1 MARSKGTQAVRRA
14 VRYGEHA
21 LRQKYRVLAY
31 QDAIGATILG
41 CSGLGML
48 ASGGLYLAGVI
59 PAWLCIVVTA
69 FLGSLVHEIEHDLIH
84 ALYFR
89 KSRRARQLMLYVACI
104 LKGNAPRPVVRQ
116 KSHINHHGTSGK
128 RTDYEERYLGLGL
141 PMGLR
146 RLLTFDMLLGSLLN
160 RRTIKKDVPMLD
172 FSYVLKSIFPTLA
185 LFFVL
190 WHSFLAAA
198 TVRLLGEAMVAGF
211 VWNTVDAAWPFL
223 KAAAV
228 VWVLPN
234 VLRQFC
240 LQLVTTSIHY
250 YGDVNGVAQETQVI
264 DHWLYWPFQVFC
276 FNFGGTHAIHHYVV
290 DQPFYLRQMT
300 AGIAHKAMRKH
311 GVRFNDLGA
320 ILRRNAYAR
329 AEGASEPSSPSAA
342 A

>member
-14 VRYGEHA
+14 VRYGEHR
-21 LRQKYRVLAY
+21 LRQQYPILAH
-31 QDAIGATILG
+31 QDAIGAMILG
-41 CSGLGML
+41 GSGLGML
-48 ASGGLYLAGVI
+48 ISGGLYLAGVI
-59 PAWLCIVVTA
+59 PAWVCIVVTA
-69 FLGSLVHEIEHDLIH
+69 FLASLVHEIEHDLIH

-89 KSRRARQLMLYVACI
+89 KSRQTRNFMLYAACI
-104 LKGNAPRPVVRQ
+104 LKGNAPRPAVRQ

-146 RLLTFDMLLGSLLN
+146 RLLTFDMFIGSLLN

-172 FSYVLKSIFPTLA
+172 FSYVLRSILPTLA
-185 LFFVL
+185 VFFVL
-190 WHSFLAAA
+190 WHAFLAAA
-198 TVRLLGEAMVAGF
+198 AVRLLGESMVEGV
-211 VWNTVDAAWPFL
+211 VWSAVDAAWPFL
-223 KAAAV
+223 KASAV

-290 DQPFYLRQMT
+290 DQPFYLRQLT

-311 GVRFNDLGA
+311 GVRFNDLSA
-320 ILRRNAYAR
+320 ILRKNAYAR
-329 AEGASEPSSPSAA
+329 VETASEKPFSSPAA
-342 A
+342 

>member
-1 MARSKGTQAVRRA
+1 MARSPASKAVRRA
-14 VRYGEHA
+14 VRYGEH
-21 LRQKYRVLAY
+21 LVRQKYPILAH
-31 QDAIGATILG
+31 QDALGATILG
-41 CSGLGML
+41 GSGLGML
-48 ASGGLYLAGVI
+48 TFGGLYLAGVI
-59 PAWLCIVVTA
+59 PAWLCIVVSA
-69 FLGSLVHEIEHDLIH
+69 LLASLVHEIEHDLIH
-84 ALYFR
+84 GLYFR
-89 KSRRARQLMLYVACI
+89 KSRKARQFMLYAACI
-104 LKGNAPRPVVRQ
+104 LKGNAPRPEVRQ
-116 KSHINHHGTSGK
+116 KSHINHHGTSGR

-146 RLLTFDMLLGSLLN
+146 RLLTFDLFLGSLLN

-190 WHSFLAAA
+190 WHAFLAAA
-198 TVRLLGEAMVAGF
+198 VVRLLGESMVEGVLWDVVA
-211 VWNTVDAAWPFL
+211 AAWPFL
-223 KAAAV
+223 KASAV

-250 YGDVNGVAQETQVI
+250 YGDVNGIAQETQVI
-264 DHWLYWPFQVFC
+264 DHWLYWPFQLFC
-276 FNFGGTHAIHHYVV
+276 FNFGATHAIHHYVV
-290 DQPFYLRQMT
+290 DQPFYVRQLT

-311 GVRFNDLGA
+311 GVRFNDLSA

-329 AEGASEPSSPSAA
+329 VEKASPSAA